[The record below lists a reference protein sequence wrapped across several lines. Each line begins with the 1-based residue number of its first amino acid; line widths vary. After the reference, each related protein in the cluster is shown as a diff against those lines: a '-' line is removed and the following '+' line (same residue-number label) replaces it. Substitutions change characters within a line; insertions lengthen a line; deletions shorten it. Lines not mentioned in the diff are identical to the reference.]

1 MLVPKT
7 NPSYQ
12 PTKEDLSEIKEK
24 MLELEHLFRP
34 FGWDE
39 ARWSQYKASNDFKK
53 MVPYHLFAAGLFLP
67 EHRHILNHYHW
78 VPFFWPGPE
87 EEHLLKQSGWKEW
100 LHKDEAAKK
109 FRRHREKRN
118 KYVREYLASCAEV
131 AAALGVPREG
141 LHPGGAVADADTD
154 ADFLF
159 EQMAPDVA
167 ASATKSPGSQV
178 IASP

>member
-7 NPSYQ
+7 HPDYQ

-87 EEHLLKQSGWKEW
+87 AEHLFKQSGWDEW
-100 LHKDEAAKK
+100 LRKNEAAAG
-109 FRRHREKRN
+109 E
-118 KYVREYLASCAEV
+118 S
-131 AAALGVPREG
+131 
-141 LHPGGAVADADTD
+141 
-154 ADFLF
+154 
-159 EQMAPDVA
+159 
-167 ASATKSPGSQV
+167 
-178 IASP
+178 III